1 MLIGIGLAILAALA
15 TVLPFGFLLPV
26 VAIAVLCL
34 FIVPLDK
41 LLFYMWI
48 GIFISAFFGAYL
60 GIPGSENIFLFRIL
74 LLLHFI
80 LFLFLPEKQIA
91 HMKPMRWLF
100 FLLAA
105 WLIGFT
111 ITLFWSES
119 VAAGLRYIYYI
130 FELSYLIFLSVYYL
144 RTKEQFFTF
153 SKIIT
158 VIYVLQIVIGL
169 AEVFTGWHLPQSG
182 AFVYDTT
189 TSAFQPTGLL
199 FNTNDYALFLTIFL
213 PVVFWRLT
221 KLRQPYRAITLV
233 LVSLVPLYLVITTYS
248 RLGLIAYVVVLIALL
263 IPYAKKISIL
273 IGAWI
278 MFLITNILLL
288 LPTAFSKVNEIV
300 DSSFT
305 EKGAS
310 TSDRLERYN
319 TLWQMIK
326 DSKLLGVGA
335 GNAPLKLEQYRLGH
349 EQVQELILAPHN
361 FWLELIADG
370 GIFSIFPLVFFI
382 LLLGMS
388 VYYWW
393 TTRKHGDALFM
404 VLPILIVL
412 VFAVAAVA
420 LSTVI
425 DKRYLWIAIGMA
437 VAALNIT
444 INKWKERKQ

>member
-1 MLIGIGLAILAALA
+1 
-15 TVLPFGFLLPV
+15 
-26 VAIAVLCL
+26 
-34 FIVPLDK
+34 
-41 LLFYMWI
+41 
-48 GIFISAFFGAYL
+48 
-60 GIPGSENIFLFRIL
+60 
-74 LLLHFI
+74 
-80 LFLFLPEKQIA
+80 
-91 HMKPMRWLF
+91 MKPMRWLF

-221 KLRQPYRAITLV
+221 KLRQPYRAVTLV

-248 RLGLIAYVVVLIALL
+248 RLGLIAYVVVLVALL

-273 IGAWI
+273 IGAWV
-278 MFLITNILLL
+278 MFLITNVLLF

-393 TTRKHGDALFM
+393 TTRKQGDALFM